1 MVLQLLPGAHSVSVP
16 FFGVLCKVCLRTPC
30 RPKPAC
36 KCRLRLLEEIQAAR
50 DAAGMGSLASHPST
64 PMMVIYLGFCL
75 AKVMTGDLP
84 QPFRVQSFNE
94 GESWITPRILC
105 GGLRNQ
111 LNREMDCQ
119 VCSVCLGCLSST
131 SVSNP
136 KCLIYS
142 LAKNSLGA

>member
-1 MVLQLLPGAHSVSVP
+1 MVLQLLPGADSVSAP
-16 FFGVLCKVCLRTPC
+16 CLGVLCKVAPC
-30 RPKPAC
+30 RPEPAC
-36 KCRLRLLEEIQAAR
+36 KWLLEEIQAAQ

-64 PMMVIYLGFCL
+64 PMMVIYLVFCL
-75 AKVMTGDLP
+75 AKVMA
-84 QPFRVQSFNE
+84 
-94 GESWITPRILC
+94 GESTPTFQSTEFYEGKSWVTPRILC

-111 LNREMDCQ
+111 LNLEMDWQ

-136 KCLIYS
+136 KCLIYR